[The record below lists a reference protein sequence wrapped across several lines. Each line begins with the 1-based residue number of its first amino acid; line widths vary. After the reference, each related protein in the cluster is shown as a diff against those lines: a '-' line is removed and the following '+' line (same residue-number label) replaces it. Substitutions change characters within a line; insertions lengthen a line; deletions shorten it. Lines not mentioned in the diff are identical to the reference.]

1 MKYSLAGEE
10 TERLKF
16 RLLKSEDFDDWLNL
30 FKGKD
35 VAKFL
40 GMNPKLSDKELCE
53 IWFEKTFER
62 YEKGSGV
69 MNALINKK
77 TNLLIGQCG
86 LLIQSVQN
94 IERLEIGY
102 SILPKYWQQGYAT
115 EAAISC
121 KNYAFEKKLADS
133 LISMVHVENIGSEK
147 VALKNGMIWEQKIDS
162 YEGSPMNIFRID
174 RSDWKEQTS
183 D

>member
-102 SILPKYWQQGYAT
+102 SILPKYCCTTYLTVLSKYGTTNKNLSNISFSRYARRLIDYT
-115 EAAISC
+115 IYHIFHRRDQREH
-121 KNYAFEKKLADS
+121 KK
-133 LISMVHVENIGSEK
+133 K
-147 VALKNGMIWEQKIDS
+147 
-162 YEGSPMNIFRID
+162 
-174 RSDWKEQTS
+174 
-183 D
+183 

>member
-1 MKYSLAGEE
+1 MKYSLEGKE

-30 FKGKD
+30 FKVKN

-40 GMNPKLSDKELCE
+40 GMDPNLSEKEMCE
-53 IWFEKTFER
+53 IWFDKTFNR
-62 YEKGSGV
+62 YENELGV
-69 MNALINKK
+69 MNALIDKK
-77 TNLLIGQCG
+77 TNLLVGQCG

-102 SILPKYWQQGYAT
+102 SILPEYWHNGYAS
-115 EAAISC
+115 ESGIEC
-121 KNYAFEKKLADS
+121 KNHAFENNLSDS

-147 VALKNGMIWEQKIDS
+147 VALKNGMILDQKIDS
-162 YEGSPMNIFRID
+162 YQGSPMNIFRID
-174 RSDWKEQTS
+174 KNNWK
-183 D
+183 